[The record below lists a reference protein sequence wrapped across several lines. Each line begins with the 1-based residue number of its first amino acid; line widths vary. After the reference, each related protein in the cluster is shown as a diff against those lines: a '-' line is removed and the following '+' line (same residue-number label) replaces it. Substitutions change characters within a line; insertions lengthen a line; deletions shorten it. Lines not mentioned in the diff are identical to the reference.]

1 MTPKVSDIHT
11 LVGVGLSGLIST
23 LLGQAAWTMLGIWED
38 REGWDRAHQGEGA
51 DGLPLTSSWAG
62 MGRPAVGLG

>member
-23 LLGQAAWTMLGIWED
+23 LLGQAAWTVLGHLGGQI
-38 REGWDRAHQGEGA
+38 GVGQGTPRG
-51 DGLPLTSSWAG
+51 GS
-62 MGRPAVGLG
+62 